1 VPKLWNDTITEHRH
15 AVRDAVLDAAAAL
28 VHEHGLTGVTMSLLA
43 TTAGI
48 GRATLYK
55 YFPDV
60 QAVLLAWHERQVG
73 GHVQQLAA
81 ARDQAGEP
89 LQKLTAVLRTYAL
102 ISHRHHGTELAAG
115 LHRGPHLAEAEQHLH
130 ALIRDLIADSAAAG
144 AARTDVDAAEL
155 AQFCR
160 HALGAAADLPS
171 EAAVERLVAV
181 TIAAIRPEPRP

>member
-1 VPKLWNDTITEHRH
+1 MPKLWNDTITEHRH

-28 VHEHGLTGVTMSLLA
+28 VHEHGLTGVTMSQLA
-43 TTAGI
+43 TAAGI

-60 QAVLLAWHERQVG
+60 QAVLLAWHERQVT
-73 GHVQQLAA
+73 GHVQQLIA
-81 ARDQAGEP
+81 ARDEPGEP
-89 LQKLTAVLRTYAL
+89 LHRLAAVLRTYAL
-102 ISHRHHGTELAAG
+102 IGHRHHGTDLAAG
-115 LHRGPHLAEAEQHLH
+115 LHRGPHLVEAEQHLH
-130 ALIRDLIADSAAAG
+130 ALIRDLIADSARAG
-144 AARTDVDAAEL
+144 AARIDVDAAEL

-181 TIAAIRPEPRP
+181 TIAALRPEPAP

>member
-1 VPKLWNDTITEHRH
+1 MPKLWNDTITEHRH

-28 VHEHGLTGVTMSLLA
+28 VHEHGLTGVTMSQLA
-43 TTAGI
+43 AAAGI

-60 QAVLLAWHERQVG
+60 QAVLLAWHERQVT

-81 ARDQAGEP
+81 ARDEAGEP
-89 LQKLTAVLRTYAL
+89 LEKLAAVLRTYAL
-102 ISHRHHGTELAAG
+102 IGHRHHGTDLAAG
-115 LHRGPHLAEAEQHLH
+115 LHRGPHMADAEQHLH

-160 HALGAAADLPS
+160 HALGAAADLSS
-171 EAAVERLVAV
+171 EAAVERLVTV
-181 TIAAIRPEPRP
+181 TIAALRPEPAA

>member
-1 VPKLWNDTITEHRH
+1 MPKLWNDTISEHRH

-28 VHEHGLTGVTMSLLA
+28 VHEHGLTGVTMSQLA
-43 TTAGI
+43 VAAGI

-81 ARDQAGEP
+81 ARDAAGEP
-89 LQKLTAVLRTYAL
+89 LDKLAAVLRTYAL
-102 ISHRHHGTELAAG
+102 IGHRHHGTALAAA

-130 ALIRDLIADSAAAG
+130 ALIRDLIADSASAG
-144 AARTDVDAAEL
+144 GARADVDATEL
-155 AQFCR
+155 ALFCQ
-160 HALGAAADLPS
+160 HALRAAADLSS
-171 EAAVERLVAV
+171 EAAVDRLVAV
-181 TIAAIRPEPRP
+181 TIAALRPEPRR